1 MNKKKII
8 QVSFVVLIL
17 VGLVWGINSIWF
29 KKTPAPFVLKDLK
42 EHSRPI
48 WKDTISITNEEYI
61 PYMDK
66 YDVVKNNEIFKS
78 RVTKKYPNYGEMA
91 VNYFSQHINYIAPN
105 GKPIT
110 ILAQDEVTDSQM
122 LYAYSLLEFYLS
134 NFDDEIANK
143 MAENEATL
151 VMTNGVDGQ
160 GNTPEKAMLGQSL
173 TQAETAPPGS
183 KWYME
188 SDFTHRDAAFEEIF
202 HLVHDY
208 GIGTTSSPQAY
219 PELAQ
224 KIQDAQIN
232 AYDNN
237 LWVKTLTM
245 RLFWLPGIKKEG
257 SLEQEYIITPI
268 DMYYGLWE
276 AYEKDGMY
284 NAYVA
289 KSRETL
295 ESGDPMGY
303 ELVTS
308 FLPESINTFMYLDE
322 TFSGTFSMKRNEAF
336 PYTFKSQYLKNL
348 VITGQHDAKLI
359 GNDEDNVFMTGSGS
373 NRIDGSLGHDI
384 VQFKGASE
392 EYEIISQGDT
402 TIIKD
407 SVENRDGMV
416 TLMNIEI
423 MRFTD
428 IDISKKK

>member
-1 MNKKKII
+1 MKKKKMI
-8 QVSFVVLIL
+8 QLGFVVLIL
-17 VGLVWGINSIWF
+17 VGLVWGIVSTLFN
-29 KKTPAPFVLKDLK
+29 KTPAPFVLKDLK
-42 EHSRPI
+42 EHTRPA
-48 WKDTISITNEEYI
+48 WKDTTSITNEEYI

-66 YDVVKNNEIFKS
+66 YDVVKNNDIFKS
-78 RVTKKYPNYGEMA
+78 RATKKYPNYGKMA
-91 VNYFSQHINYIAPN
+91 LNYFSQHINYTAPN

-110 ILAQDEVTDSQM
+110 ILAQEEVTDSQM

-134 NFDDEIANK
+134 NFDDEIANR

-151 VMTNGVDGQ
+151 VMTNGADGQ
-160 GNTPEKAMLGQSL
+160 GSTPEKAMLGQSL
-173 TQAETAPPGS
+173 TQTETAPPGS

-188 SDFTHRDAAFEEIF
+188 SDYGHRDAAFEEIF
-202 HLVHDY
+202 HLVHDF
-208 GIGTTSSPQAY
+208 GIGTTSTPQAY
-219 PELAQ
+219 PELAK
-224 KIQDAQIN
+224 KIKDAQIY

-245 RLFWLPGIKKEG
+245 KLFWLPGIKKEG

-284 NAYVA
+284 GAYVA
-289 KSRETL
+289 KSRESL
-295 ESGDPMGY
+295 EIGDPMGY

-308 FLPESINTFMYLDE
+308 FLPEFINTFMYLDE
-322 TFSGTFSMKRNEAF
+322 TFSGTFSMKRDEAF

-348 VITGQHDAKLI
+348 VITGSHDTTLI
-359 GNDEDNVFMTGSGS
+359 GNNEDNVFMTGSG
-373 NRIDGSLGHDI
+373 NNHIDGSLGHDI
-384 VQFKGASE
+384 LQLKGPSKD
-392 EYEIISQGDT
+392 YEIISQGDKI
-402 TIIKD
+402 IIKD
-407 SVENRDGMV
+407 SVPNRDGIV